1 MSSTWPSPF
10 FIEPPPS
17 YGTVNHPIAASARNL
32 VPRLISSLCTTLVGL
47 LVLGP
52 VWAGAWFAATW
63 TVVFAGMGLMRLIQ
77 AAREGPRADWL
88 NRALTLVNVVSGSIS
103 ATLPVALWFTGDA
116 LAGTY
121 GLITLFIGAA
131 YVLLQYYAN
140 LNTFLVLMTPY
151 VAALGVIGFDMV
163 DGRRPSLAA
172 AVIVIAAVTSLVNFF
187 HLSRMTLDRSRTA
200 LRQARAR
207 ARAGEQAAEGA
218 NEAKSAFLAT
228 MSHEIRTPL
237 NGVLGMAQAMAAETL
252 SPVQRERLDIID
264 QSGKALLAILNDI
277 LDLSKI
283 EAGKLELEEIEFDLG
298 DVARGAH
305 SAFTAIANRKGL
317 SFALDIDQ
325 ARGVYRGDP
334 TRLRQILYNLI
345 SNALKFTEAG
355 EIRVTALRTDE
366 GLRFAVADSG
376 VGIPPEAMGQL
387 FNKFAQ
393 VDASTTRRF
402 GGTGLGLA
410 ICQQLSRLMGGSIE
424 VESEPGRGSTFTV
437 ILPMRRVGE
446 ARPAIPLPSP
456 PDAQPEESASGLR
469 VLAAEDNTVNQL
481 VLKTLLHQI
490 GVEPAVVADGAAVLE
505 AWEAGH
511 WDVILMDV
519 QMPVM
524 DGPTATRRIRER
536 ERETGRGRTPI
547 IALTANAMS
556 HHVADYLAAGMDDHV
571 AKPIEA
577 GRLFEALQ
585 TAVDAQDNEAAAVA
599 V

>member
-1 MSSTWPSPF
+1 MAGSVGAAQAVGDDSGSVKLF
-10 FIEPPPS
+10 
-17 YGTVNHPIAASARNL
+17 AASMRNL
-32 VPRLISSLCTTLVGL
+32 WPRVVASLCTALVAL
-47 LVLGP
+47 IILSP
-52 VWAGAWFAATW
+52 AWAGAWFVASWSITY
-63 TVVFAGMGLMRLIQ
+63 AGTMLMKRLQADPGGRRAGL
-77 AAREGPRADWL
+77 L
-88 NRALTLVNVVSGSIS
+88 NGALTTLNVISGGLYAAMS
-103 ATLPVALWFTGDA
+103 AALWMSGNE
-116 LAGTY
+116 LARAF
-121 GLITLFIGAA
+121 GLITLFISAA
-131 YVLLQYYAN
+131 YILLQYYAN
-140 LNTFLVLMTPY
+140 LKTFLTLMTPY
-151 VAALGVIGFDMV
+151 AAALAYIGWQMTPT
-163 DGRRPSLAA
+163 RQLTPESLLIKLAA
-172 AVIVIAAVTSLVNFF
+172 VVALVNFF
-187 HLSRMTLDRSRTA
+187 HLSRVTLDRSRTA
-200 LRQARAR
+200 LRQARGQ
-207 ARAGEQAAEGA
+207 ARAGEQAAESA

-237 NGVLGMAQAMAAETL
+237 NGVLGMAQAMAAEVL

-305 SAFTAIANRKGL
+305 SAFTALANKKGL

-355 EIRVTALRTDE
+355 EIRVTAAQLDG
-366 GLRFAVADSG
+366 GLRFAVTDTG
-376 VGIPPEAMGQL
+376 MGIPDEALAKL
-387 FNKFAQ
+387 FGKFDQ

-410 ICQQLSRLMGGSIE
+410 ICQQLSRLMGGTIE
-424 VESEPGRGSTFTV
+424 VESEFGRGSTFIV
-437 ILPMRRVGE
+437 MLPMPRVGE
-446 ARPAIPLPSP
+446 AAPAIPLPSP
-456 PDAQPEESASGLR
+456 PDVQPADSAAGLR
-469 VLAAEDNTVNQL
+469 VLAAEDNSVNQL
-481 VLKTLLHQI
+481 VLRTLLHQI
-490 GVEPAVVADGAAVLE
+490 GVEPAVVADGAAALE

-511 WDVILMDV
+511 WDAILMDV

-536 ERETGRGRTPI
+536 EAATGRRRTPI

-556 HHVADYLAAGMDDHV
+556 HHVADYLAAGMDAHV

-577 GRLFEALQ
+577 SRLFQALQ
-585 TAVDAQDNEAAAVA
+585 TAIDGPQETAAAVG
-599 V
+599 

>member
-1 MSSTWPSPF
+1 MAGSAGAAPAAADDSKGVRLF
-10 FIEPPPS
+10 
-17 YGTVNHPIAASARNL
+17 AASARNL
-32 VPRLISSLCTTLVGL
+32 LPRLVSNVCVAGVGL
-47 LVLGP
+47 VVFGP
-52 VWAGAWFAATW
+52 IWAALWFLASWVA
-63 TVVFAGMGLMRLIQ
+63 VFAGMGLMRLIQ
-77 AAREGPRADWL
+77 ADPGGPRAALL
-88 NRALTLVNVVSGSIS
+88 NIALTGVNVLSGSV
-103 ATLPVALWFTGDA
+103 AALMPVALWLSGGE
-116 LAGTY
+116 LARTFS
-121 GLITLFIGAA
+121 LITLFIGAA

-140 LNTFLVLMTPY
+140 LKTFLVLMTPY
-151 VAALGVIGFDMV
+151 AVALAYIGYRLSTEHRVTPTVAL
-163 DGRRPSLAA
+163 
-172 AVIVIAAVTSLVNFF
+172 IVIAAVATLVNFF
-187 HLSRMTLDRSRTA
+187 YLSRLTLDRSRTA
-200 LRQARAR
+200 LRQARAQ

-305 SAFTAIANRKGL
+305 SAFTALANKKGL

-345 SNALKFTEAG
+345 SNALKFTEHG
-355 EIRVTALRTDE
+355 EIRVIAVRMD
-366 GLRFAVADSG
+366 GSLRFTVADTG
-376 VGIPPEAMGQL
+376 MGIPPEALAKL
-387 FNKFAQ
+387 FGKFAQ

-410 ICQQLSRLMGGSIE
+410 ICQQLSRLMGGVIE
-424 VESEPGRGSTFTV
+424 VDSELGRGSTFTV
-437 ILPMRRVGE
+437 ILPMPRVGE
-446 ARPAIPLPSP
+446 AKPATPLPSP
-456 PDAQPEESASGLR
+456 DVQHRDSSPGLR

-490 GVEPAVVADGAAVLE
+490 GIEPVVVGDGAEALE

-511 WDVILMDV
+511 WDAILMDV

-536 ERETGRGRTPI
+536 EQQTGRRRTPI

-556 HHVADYLAAGMDDHV
+556 HHVAEYLAAGMDDHV

-577 GRLFEALQ
+577 GRLFQALQ
-585 TAVDAQDNEAAAVA
+585 AAIDAPDAEQDEAAVG
-599 V
+599 

>member
-1 MSSTWPSPF
+1 MAESAEAARAAADDSKGVKLF
-10 FIEPPPS
+10 
-17 YGTVNHPIAASARNL
+17 AASARNL
-32 VPRLISSLCTTLVGL
+32 LPRLVSSICVTGVGL
-47 LVLGP
+47 VAFGP
-52 VWAGAWFAATW
+52 VWAASWFLASWAI
-63 TVVFAGMGLMRLIQ
+63 VFAGMGLMRLIQ
-77 AAREGPRADWL
+77 ADPAGARAELL
-88 NRALTLVNVVSGSIS
+88 NVALTCVNVLSGSV
-103 ATLPVALWFTGDA
+103 AALMPVALWLSGGE
-116 LAGTY
+116 LARTF

-140 LNTFLVLMTPY
+140 LKTFLVLMTPY
-151 VAALGVIGFDMV
+151 AAALAFIGYQLSTEPRLTPTV
-163 DGRRPSLAA
+163 AL
-172 AVIVIAAVTSLVNFF
+172 IVIAAVTTLVNFF

-200 LRQARAR
+200 LRQARAQ

-252 SPVQRERLDIID
+252 SPMQRERLDIID

-298 DVARGAH
+298 EVARGAH
-305 SAFTAIANRKGL
+305 SAFTALANRKGL

-345 SNALKFTEAG
+345 SNALKFTEHG
-355 EIRVTALRTDE
+355 EIRVTAVRLDAS
-366 GLRFAVADSG
+366 LRFTVADTG
-376 VGIPPEAMGQL
+376 MGIPPEALAKL
-387 FNKFAQ
+387 FGKFAQ

-410 ICQQLSRLMGGSIE
+410 ICQQLSRLMGGVIE
-424 VESEPGRGSTFTV
+424 VDSELGRGSTFTV
-437 ILPMRRVGE
+437 TLPMPRVGE
-446 ARPAIPLPSP
+446 AKPATPLPSP
-456 PDAQPEESASGLR
+456 DVQHMESSPGLR

-490 GVEPAVVADGAAVLE
+490 GVEPVVVGDGADALE

-511 WDVILMDV
+511 WDAILMDV

-536 ERETGRGRTPI
+536 ERETGRPRTPI

-556 HHVADYLAAGMDDHV
+556 HHVAEYLAAGMDDHV

-577 GRLFEALQ
+577 GRLFQALQ
-585 TAVDAQDNEAAAVA
+585 AAIEPPLAEHDEAAAG
-599 V
+599 

>member
-1 MSSTWPSPF
+1 MA
-10 FIEPPPS
+10 
-17 YGTVNHPIAASARNL
+17 GTSGAARAVAEDSRGVRLFAASARNL
-32 VPRLISSLCTTLVGL
+32 VPRLISNLCVAGVGL
-47 LVLGP
+47 VVFGP
-52 VWAGAWFAATW
+52 LWPALWFVCQWMA
-63 TVVFAGMGLMRLIQ
+63 VFAGMRLMRMIQ
-77 AAREGPRADWL
+77 AAPSAPRAERL
-88 NRALTLVNVVSGSIS
+88 NIVLTGVNMLSGSIA
-103 ATLPVALWFTGDA
+103 ATMPVALWLLGGEMARTFA
-116 LAGTY
+116 
-121 GLITLFIGAA
+121 LITLFIGAA

-140 LNTFLVLMTPY
+140 FKTYLVLMTPY
-151 VAALGVIGFDMV
+151 LAALGVIGWRLVAANGVTPAVALMV
-163 DGRRPSLAA
+163 VAALA
-172 AVIVIAAVTSLVNFF
+172 SLVNFF
-187 HLSRMTLDRSRTA
+187 HLSRLTLDRSRTA

-355 EIRVTALRTDE
+355 EIRVTAARTDA
-366 GLRFAVADSG
+366 GLRFAVTDSG
-376 VGIPPEAMGQL
+376 VGIPAEAMAQL

-424 VESEPGRGSTFTV
+424 VESEVGRGSTFTV
-437 ILPMRRVGE
+437 VLPMQRIGE

-456 PDAQPEESASGLR
+456 PDTRPDESAPGLR

-490 GVEPAVVADGAAVLE
+490 GVEPVVVADGAAAVE

-511 WDVILMDV
+511 WDAILMDV

-536 ERETGRGRTPI
+536 ERETGRRRTPI

-577 GRLFEALQ
+577 GRLFQALQ
-585 TAVDAQDNEAAAVA
+585 SAIDAQGDEAAAVA

>member
-1 MSSTWPSPF
+1 
-10 FIEPPPS
+10 
-17 YGTVNHPIAASARNL
+17 
-32 VPRLISSLCTTLVGL
+32 
-47 LVLGP
+47 
-52 VWAGAWFAATW
+52 
-63 TVVFAGMGLMRLIQ
+63 
-77 AAREGPRADWL
+77 
-88 NRALTLVNVVSGSIS
+88 
-103 ATLPVALWFTGDA
+103 
-116 LAGTY
+116 
-121 GLITLFIGAA
+121 
-131 YVLLQYYAN
+131 
-140 LNTFLVLMTPY
+140 
-151 VAALGVIGFDMV
+151 
-163 DGRRPSLAA
+163 
-172 AVIVIAAVTSLVNFF
+172 
-187 HLSRMTLDRSRTA
+187 
-200 LRQARAR
+200 
-207 ARAGEQAAEGA
+207 
-218 NEAKSAFLAT
+218 
-228 MSHEIRTPL
+228 
-237 NGVLGMAQAMAAETL
+237 MAAETL

-305 SAFTAIANRKGL
+305 WAFTAIANRKGL

-481 VLKTLLHQI
+481 VLKTLLHQV
-490 GVEPAVVADGAAVLE
+490 GVDPVVVSNGAEAVA
-505 AWEAGH
+505 AWEDGD

-519 QMPVM
+519 QMPKM
-524 DGPTATRRIRER
+524 DGPTATRAIREL
-536 ERETGRGRTPI
+536 ELSLGRRRTPI
-547 IALTANAMS
+547 LALTANVMS
-556 HHVADYLAAGMDDHV
+556 HQLAEYIAAGMDGHV
-571 AKPIEA
+571 AKPIQA
-577 GRLFEALQ
+577 ARLFEAL
-585 TAVDAQDNEAAAVA
+585 AALLDREPAA
-599 V
+599 ERAA